1 MREKWLLAG
10 VLLAAT
16 SSADAAQSNEND
28 TLRDKT
34 ANRYRLAYLPVD
46 GGACFRVMTKI
57 LRCPEFQFG
66 AEEQWMSIPNS
77 SDSATQK
84 RKINQTLN
92 LSLRYS
98 PYSFWFANITS
109 RLPVRDTSRYTADF
123 RYSFGY
129 DDWHANTVSL
139 VYSNYGDNHFWTR

>member
-66 AEEQWMSIPNS
+66 AERAVDEHSKQ
-77 SDSATQK
+77 
-84 RKINQTLN
+84 
-92 LSLRYS
+92 LRQRHTK
-98 PYSFWFANITS
+98 AKN
-109 RLPVRDTSRYTADF
+109 
-123 RYSFGY
+123 
-129 DDWHANTVSL
+129 
-139 VYSNYGDNHFWTR
+139 